1 MQTTD
6 LAEKA
11 AAHLPV
17 CAYIAFTIWAWL
29 ILTLMAAAGVVFV
42 VVGTCLRVRGW
53 LRRRTR

>member
-17 CAYIAFTIWAWL
+17 CAYIAFIIWSWI
-29 ILTLMAAAGVVFV
+29 ILTLAALAGVVFV
-42 VVGTCLRVRGW
+42 VVGTCLRVRNW
-53 LRRRTR
+53 LRRRAR